1 MLRRIEGASSPLPSL
16 RDIRGRIRSVQ
27 NTRKITK
34 AYQVVAATKL
44 RRAQQAVQTARPYA
58 EKMLEVLETTSERAS
73 EYKHPFLQ
81 RRVGDRAVVILV
93 TTDKGL
99 CGAINVNAIRAANRY
114 LIDNHLKARWVTLGK
129 KGRDFLARFGRD
141 IIADAS
147 ELGDYPA
154 FAAILPAITVALQE
168 YEKGEADTVLLV
180 FEKWITTLRQEPT
193 VRVMLPIEIP
203 KREQAGAGGAQ
214 PSTTSEYIYEPGPE
228 EVLDALLPRY
238 VETQVYQA
246 VLENKASEWS
256 ARMIA
261 MQNATDAA
269 GELIDALTLFMNKV
283 RQAMI
288 TTELMEIVS
297 GAEALRSTGD

>member
-1 MLRRIEGASSPLPSL
+1 MPSL

-34 AYQVVAATKL
+34 AYQVVSATKL
-44 RRAQQAVQTARPYA
+44 RKAQQAVQTARPYA
-58 EKMLEVLETTSERAS
+58 EKMLEVLETTSERAT
-73 EYKHPFLQ
+73 EYRHPFLQ
-81 RRVGDRAVVILV
+81 KREGDRAVVILL

-99 CGAINVNAIRAANRY
+99 CGALNVNAIRAANRH
-114 LIDNHLKARWVTLGK
+114 LLDNHLKGRWVTIGK

-147 ELGDYPA
+147 ELGDNPA
-154 FAAILPAITVALQE
+154 FATILPAITVALQE
-168 YEKGEADTVLLV
+168 YERGEADTVLLV
-180 FEKWITTLRQEPT
+180 YEKWVSTLRQEPT
-193 VRVMLPIEIP
+193 VRTLLPIEIP
-203 KREQAGAGGAQ
+203 RREREGGGQGAAL
-214 PSTTSEYIYEPGPE
+214 PSTTSNYIYEPSAE
-228 EVLDALLPRY
+228 SVLDALLPRY

-269 GELIDALTLFMNKV
+269 GELIDSLTLYMNKV

-288 TTELMEIVS
+288 TTELMEIVG
-297 GAEALRSTGD
+297 GAEALRSSTS